1 MEKQIKRNSL
11 FLKMSN
17 YPIGVMIDEQV
28 QVIVHGGG
36 GHSILEVFGEETFV
50 DHVVVQS
57 IVQLD
62 INIAHESSPHF
73 L

>member
-1 MEKQIKRNSL
+1 
-11 FLKMSN
+11 
-17 YPIGVMIDEQV
+17 MIDEQA
-28 QVIVHGGG
+28 QVVVHGGH
-36 GHSILEVFGEETFV
+36 GHSVLEVFGEKPFV

-62 INIAHESSPHF
+62 INIAHQTIPHF

>member
-1 MEKQIKRNSL
+1 
-11 FLKMSN
+11 
-17 YPIGVMIDEQV
+17 MIDQQV
-28 QVIVHGGG
+28 QVVVHGGG

-62 INIAHESSPHF
+62 INIAHQSIPHF